1 MGDAP
6 SSRLASGPA
15 ALPPKSEVIFDRTLN
30 VPEANTIQSEITPKI
45 YHGLGCD
52 LTHGH
57 GEFSWTVFNYWH
69 KETRSTVRG
78 VFQKSSHIP
87 LTAFA

>member
-1 MGDAP
+1 MCT
-6 SSRLASGPA
+6 SIV
-15 ALPPKSEVIFDRTLN
+15 PPPLN

-45 YHGLGCD
+45 YPGPGCD

-57 GEFSWTVFNYWH
+57 GEFSQTVFNYWH
-69 KETRSTVRG
+69 KNTRSTMCG
-78 VFQKSSHIP
+78 VFQKSSHIL